1 MSGFHFSSV
10 NHALVSEN
18 PSDSINL
25 FWNQQM
31 EKNRANAISFFT
43 PNFDATIGF
52 EYPEFG
58 MFGNN
63 LLNPMLAI
71 QQTMQSFQNGSWMNG
86 MNNFGGFGNFGNFG
100 GFGNFG
106 FGSPWGNFQS
116 PWTRQDGQGGSGATA
131 ADKEYNKLKKALTE
145 YKKTAEAMG
154 DNELV
159 DKINSALNK
168 SGKVDEKLS
177 AIKELCKSLDP
188 TKMQNALLATD
199 PYKADLIKIGYKV
212 SNNDADKDLQRR
224 IEAAYTEIDTAG
236 GTNKLCAN
244 VLSGEDDPEILK
256 KLSFWNDKHNKT
268 SDKSMLR
275 AIAPKIPSNKG
286 DRTDYKKVVDCVT
299 NSLISYSVRVKQNY
313 DGTDFTNLDKSV
325 DEVTKALKAATDN
338 LNKTTVNKLAD
349 KVEDLYAR
357 LRLIEAERVRN
368 NIQKD
373 YNFINNYF
381 TNKPVIDDNLVVSE
395 TKKDLTSEGIKIPT
409 NTDVVPTNRQEVAP
423 STDLD
428 NKPVDEQISEL
439 TTNSKDL
446 HERATKKGK
455 VYYSNRGDNEPAQWY
470 MKDGDKLVQL
480 KGVTSI
486 DANGKCTMKSGAPT
500 DLDKLSEDNKVEVLP
515 SEIKA
520 YNQALKQIKDYSG
533 RLVKCP
539 TTPQNWKNAGVT
551 LYWSKGTIN
560 GEDGKKHC
568 QCFVVIDNKLQKI
581 DNAYVDKQGVIRFF
595 NGETLDV
602 KDLTAAHCTP
612 VTSIDEIQLTNEGD
626 TTGTGTGNG
635 GSATLDDT
643 GEMDELAEKLGLT
656 ETGVIGYY
664 KKGRAY
670 YKYNEE
676 TQQFEYLKGVTTIKD
691 DGTMVKN
698 GKEEAIREVEKPEES
713 GKVLREKLFADTS
726 SAEYKIIAKKMN
738 SFSTYTEMED
748 IATFLEA
755 YEKQRGSYACD
766 GTICAQIATET
777 DLDEATK
784 KTYIKTIVKQ
794 VYKLA
799 TKAGFS
805 PDSEEMTK
813 LKEFIDK
820 ETVTVGTW
828 NNIVNGFTNFFA
840 SPCGAT
846 LTCDAREID
855 CIIRDV
861 LKKYRDEYPKDA
873 TANDTKE
880 E

>member
-1 MSGFHFSSV
+1 MSWLGQLLTSNNDTSAFYLSVLGAQEQAKSSMLSCMMQGF
-10 NHALVSEN
+10 NTA
-18 PSDSINL
+18 PNL
-25 FWNQQM
+25 DYLCHPKYTIWQMGGLPMWNGDT
-31 EKNRANAISFFT
+31 F
-43 PNFDATIGF
+43 
-52 EYPEFG
+52 
-58 MFGNN
+58 NN
-63 LLNPMLAI
+63 CDY
-71 QQTMQSFQNGSWMNG
+71 TG
-86 MNNFGGFGNFGNFG
+86 NNFGCFGNFGNFG

-145 YKKTAEAMG
+145 YKKAAEAMG

-212 SNNDADKDLQRR
+212 RNNDADKDLQGR

-236 GTNKLCAN
+236 KVNKLCAN

-256 KLSFWNDKHNKT
+256 ILSFWNDKHNKT

-325 DEVTKALKAATDN
+325 DEVTKALKVVTDN
-338 LNKTTVNKLAD
+338 FNKDNADGLANSVNKLAD

-373 YNFINNYF
+373 YNFMNNYF
-381 TNKPVIDDNLVVSE
+381 TNKSVVNDNLVVSE

-551 LYWSKGTIN
+551 LYWSKGLVN
-560 GEDGKKHC
+560 CDDGKQHC

-602 KDLTAAHCTP
+602 KDLTSAHCTP
-612 VTSIDEIQLTNEGD
+612 VTSIDEIQLTNEG
-626 TTGTGTGNG
+626 TTPAA
-635 GSATLDDT
+635 ATR
-643 GEMDELAEKLGLT
+643 T
-656 ETGVIGYY
+656 ET
-664 KKGRAY
+664 
-670 YKYNEE
+670 EE
-676 TQQFEYLKGVTTIKD
+676 TEVKNNASPSECGKTVRGYLKGGTSDKGYDQVQKKIK
-691 DGTMVKN
+691 N
-698 GKEEAIREVEKPEES
+698 IENY
-713 GKVLREKLFADTS
+713 
-726 SAEYKIIAKKMN
+726 SAEDIVNFIEGYNNAK
-738 SFSTYTEMED
+738 
-748 IATFLEA
+748 
-755 YEKQRGSYACD
+755 D
-766 GTICAQIATET
+766 GDHVFDWNDRLCAQISSENNFGWQRKDACLRTIARAILKIMKDIGT
-777 DLDEATK
+777 DTDSKEYLAMEAYSKVCLDENGNVMDV
-784 KTYIKTIVKQ
+784 TYNDSASAWNINGSVWNWCSTNSRR
-794 VYKLA
+794 
-799 TKAGFS
+799 TKAAIHM
-805 PDSEEMTK
+805 D
-813 LKEFIDK
+813 D
-820 ETVTVGTW
+820 
-828 NNIVNGFTNFFA
+828 
-840 SPCGAT
+840 
-846 LTCDAREID
+846 
-855 CIIRDV
+855 IIEQV
-861 LKKYRDEYPKDA
+861 LEDYRTQHPK
-873 TANDTKE
+873 T
-880 E
+880 

>member
-1 MSGFHFSSV
+1 
-10 NHALVSEN
+10 
-18 PSDSINL
+18 
-25 FWNQQM
+25 
-31 EKNRANAISFFT
+31 
-43 PNFDATIGF
+43 
-52 EYPEFG
+52 
-58 MFGNN
+58 
-63 LLNPMLAI
+63 
-71 QQTMQSFQNGSWMNG
+71 
-86 MNNFGGFGNFGNFG
+86 
-100 GFGNFG
+100 
-106 FGSPWGNFQS
+106 
-116 PWTRQDGQGGSGATA
+116 
-131 ADKEYNKLKKALTE
+131 
-145 YKKTAEAMG
+145 MG

-177 AIKELCKSLDP
+177 AIKELCKSLDS

-212 SNNDADKDLQRR
+212 RNNDADKDLQRR

-236 GTNKLCAN
+236 GTDKLCAN

-275 AIAPKIPSNKG
+275 AIAPKIPNKKE
-286 DRTDYKKVVDCVT
+286 DQTDYKKVVDCVT

-373 YNFINNYF
+373 YNFMNNYF
-381 TNKPVIDDNLVVSE
+381 TNKSVIDDNLVVSE

-409 NTDVVPTNRQEVAP
+409 NTDVIPTNRQEVAP

-539 TTPQNWKNAGVT
+539 TTPQSWKNAGVT

-612 VTSIDEIQLTNEGD
+612 VTSIDEIQLTNEG
-626 TTGTGTGNG
+626 TTPAADDEEHNDDNSNADS
-635 GSATLDDT
+635 SAST
-643 GEMDELAEKLGLT
+643 T
-656 ETGVIGYY
+656 ETLEQEAKRLAKESPTTMGERFCKDISGYTDDDDFKRMKAYIAEINSDNVEDFLKGYY
-664 KKGRAY
+664 KESSWYDNGF
-670 YKYNEE
+670 
-676 TQQFEYLKGVTTIKD
+676 FE
-691 DGTMVKN
+691 
-698 GKEEAIREVEKPEES
+698 
-713 GKVLREKLFADTS
+713 
-726 SAEYKIIAKKMN
+726 
-738 SFSTYTEMED
+738 
-748 IATFLEA
+748 
-755 YEKQRGSYACD
+755 
-766 GTICAQIATET
+766 QIAAERFNTR
-777 DLDEATK
+777 LNN
-784 KTYIKTIVKQ
+784 KTVKQ
-794 VYKLA
+794 VIVAIINKYSNVEL
-799 TKAGFS
+799 
-805 PDSEEMTK
+805 DE
-813 LKEFIDK
+813 DK
-820 ETVTVGTW
+820 KDALETVKSIYEDYR
-828 NNIVNGFTNFFA
+828 NKPDDKRFA
-840 SPCGAT
+840 NETGGWWYR
-846 LTCDAREID
+846 LWGVDILDKLDDAVEKLIG
-855 CIIRDV
+855 
-861 LKKYRDEYPKDA
+861 
-873 TANDTKE
+873 
-880 E
+880 

>member
-1 MSGFHFSSV
+1 MSGFHFSSI

-106 FGSPWGNFQS
+106 FGSPWGNFQF

-145 YKKTAEAMG
+145 YKKSAEAMG

-188 TKMQNALLATD
+188 IKMQNALLATD

-275 AIAPKIPSNKG
+275 AIASKIPNKKE
-286 DRTDYKKVVDCVT
+286 DQTDYKKVVDCVT

-373 YNFINNYF
+373 YNFMNNYF
-381 TNKPVIDDNLVVSE
+381 TNKSVVNDNLVVSE

-446 HERATKKGK
+446 HELATKKGK
-455 VYYSNRGDNEPAQWY
+455 VYYSNKYNNEPAQWY

-515 SEIKA
+515 SEIKQ
-520 YNQALKQIKDYSG
+520 YNATLKQIKDYSG

-560 GEDGKKHC
+560 GDDGNKHC

-602 KDLTAAHCTP
+602 KDLTSAHCTP
-612 VTSIDEIQLTNEGD
+612 VTSSDDIQATDEPKPTKETKQKEDAKPKDTSKDDDGIVIDEN
-626 TTGTGTGNG
+626 
-635 GSATLDDT
+635 AT
-643 GEMDELAEKLGLT
+643 A
-656 ETGVIGYY
+656 
-664 KKGRAY
+664 
-670 YKYNEE
+670 
-676 TQQFEYLKGVTTIKD
+676 
-691 DGTMVKN
+691 
-698 GKEEAIREVEKPEES
+698 EES
-713 GKVLREKLFADTS
+713 GKTVRERLYGDTS
-726 SAEYKIIAKKMN
+726 ETDYKFIKKKIAQLDNYNAKEVVEFIEGYNDKKSPIISWNDELCAQISSENNFGWQRKDSCLRTIARAVLKVMDEAEIGKDSKD
-738 SFSTYTEMED
+738 YTEMV
-748 IATFLEA
+748 A
-755 YEKQRGSYACD
+755 YSKVG
-766 GTICAQIATET
+766 
-777 DLDEATK
+777 LD
-784 KTYIKTIVKQ
+784 KTTRKE
-794 VYKLA
+794 
-799 TKAGFS
+799 
-805 PDSEEMTK
+805 SEEAWGNVSK
-813 LKEFIDK
+813 SS
-820 ETVTVGTW
+820 W
-828 NNIVNGFTNFFA
+828 SIVSSSRT
-840 SPCGAT
+840 GAANHM
-846 LTCDAREID
+846 DD
-855 CIIRDV
+855 IIERV
-861 LKKYRDEYPKDA
+861 LKQYREKFPKDA
-873 TANDTKE
+873 TANETKAE
-880 E
+880 

>member
-1 MSGFHFSSV
+1 MSGFHFSSI
-10 NHALVSEN
+10 NHAMVSEN

-86 MNNFGGFGNFGNFG
+86 ANNFGGFGNFGNFG

-116 PWTRQDGQGGSGATA
+116 PWGNNQAGTGNTA

-145 YKKTAEAMG
+145 YKKAAEVMG

-168 SGKVDEKLS
+168 SGKIDEKLS

-236 GTNKLCAN
+236 KVNKLCVN

-268 SDKSMLR
+268 SDKSILR
-275 AIAPKIPSNKG
+275 AIAPKIPSAK
-286 DRTDYKKVVDCVT
+286 DERTDYKKVVDCVT

-325 DEVTKALKAATDN
+325 DEVTKALKVVTDN
-338 LNKTTVNKLAD
+338 FNKDNADGLANSVNKLAD

-373 YNFINNYF
+373 YNFMNNYF
-381 TNKPVIDDNLVVSE
+381 TNKSVVNDNLVVSE

-409 NTDVVPTNRQEVAP
+409 NTDVIPTNRQEVAP

-455 VYYSNRGDNEPAQWY
+455 VYYSNKNDNEPAQWY

-486 DANGKCTMKSGAPT
+486 DANGKCTMKSGTPT
-500 DLDKLSEDNKVEVLP
+500 DLDKLSDDNKVEALP
-515 SEIKA
+515 SEIKS

-560 GEDGKKHC
+560 GEDGKPHC

-612 VTSIDEIQLTNEGD
+612 VTSIDEIQLTNEPKSTSGADGGD
-626 TTGTGTGNG
+626 EGDDGNG
-635 GSATLDDT
+635 AISNDD
-643 GEMDELAEKLGLT
+643 D
-656 ETGVIGYY
+656 
-664 KKGRAY
+664 KKG
-670 YKYNEE
+670 EE
-676 TQQFEYLKGVTTIKD
+676 Y
-691 DGTMVKN
+691 
-698 GKEEAIREVEKPEES
+698 GKQLAKLSS
-713 GKVLREKLFADTS
+713 GKTEKD
-726 SAEYKIIAKKMN
+726 E
-738 SFSTYTEMED
+738 
-748 IATFLEA
+748 
-755 YEKQRGSYACD
+755 EKQIVDILDNNINANNVTDVIYGYRHSNYFWASPGIIEQLCSEQGEDAPKIKNIRHIIDALLKAAKEKGISNTYEYRTLQKYVEGIGTTEEVTNGSKQYD
-766 GTICAQIATET
+766 ENEQWESWSILGKTEAEVI
-777 DLDEATK
+777 DKLLNKLCVDVRKKENK
-784 KTYIKTIVKQ
+784 KTDGI
-794 VYKLA
+794 
-799 TKAGFS
+799 
-805 PDSEEMTK
+805 
-813 LKEFIDK
+813 EF
-820 ETVTVGTW
+820 
-828 NNIVNGFTNFFA
+828 
-840 SPCGAT
+840 
-846 LTCDAREID
+846 
-855 CIIRDV
+855 
-861 LKKYRDEYPKDA
+861 
-873 TANDTKE
+873 
-880 E
+880 

>member
-10 NHALVSEN
+10 NQAITSEN

-31 EKNRANAISFFT
+31 EKNKANASLFLT
-43 PNFDATIGF
+43 PNFDPTIGF

-58 MFGNN
+58 TFGNN

-116 PWTRQDGQGGSGATA
+116 PWGNNQAGTGNTA

-145 YKKTAEAMG
+145 YKKAAEAMG

-212 SNNDADKDLQRR
+212 RNNDADKDLQRR

-236 GTNKLCAN
+236 TVNKLCAN

-256 KLSFWNDKHNKT
+256 ILSFWNDKHNKT
-268 SDKSMLR
+268 SDKSILR
-275 AIAPKIPSNKG
+275 AIAPKIPSAKG

-325 DEVTKALKAATDN
+325 DEVTKALKVVTDN
-338 LNKTTVNKLAD
+338 FNKDNVDGLANSVNKLAD

-373 YNFINNYF
+373 YNFVNNYF
-381 TNKPVIDDNLVVSE
+381 TNKSVVNDNLVVSE
-395 TKKDLTSEGIKIPT
+395 TKKDLTSEEIKIPT
-409 NTDVVPTNRQEVAP
+409 NTDVIPTNRQEVAP

-455 VYYSNRGDNEPAQWY
+455 VYYSNKYNNEPAQWY

-539 TTPQNWKNAGVT
+539 TPLQSWKNAGVT

-560 GEDGKKHC
+560 GEDGKPHC

-602 KDLTAAHCTP
+602 KDLTSAHCTP
-612 VTSIDEIQLTNEGD
+612 VTSIDEIQLTNEGT
-626 TTGTGTGNG
+626 TTGTVTGNG
-635 GSATLDDT
+635 GSATLDGT

-676 TQQFEYLKGVTTIKD
+676 TQQFEYLKGVTTIND
-691 DGTMVKN
+691 NGTMVKN
-698 GKEEAIREVEKPEES
+698 GHKEAIREVEKPEEA
-713 GKVLREKLFADTS
+713 GKILRKKLGGDTS
-726 SAEYKIIAKKMN
+726 TEAYTVIAKKMN
-738 SFSTYTEMED
+738 SFSTYTDLED
-748 IATFLEA
+748 IARFFEA
-755 YEKQRGSYACD
+755 YEEERPWYAL
-766 GTICAQIATET
+766 INSKMCAQIATED
-777 DLDEATK
+777 DLDSATK
-784 KTYIKTIVKQ
+784 GKYLKTIVKQ
-794 VYKLA
+794 TLVLA
-799 TKAGFS
+799 KKCLHR
-805 PDSEEMTK
+805 DSEEIDK
-813 LKEFIDK
+813 LKEYSTESLEKSPFEIASIYTDRIRVIDSII
-820 ETVTVGTW
+820 ET
-828 NNIVNGFTNFFA
+828 
-840 SPCGAT
+840 
-846 LTCDAREID
+846 
-855 CIIRDV
+855 V
-861 LKKYRDEYPKDA
+861 LKKYREKFPKDA
-873 TANDTKE
+873 TANDTKAE
-880 E
+880 

>member
-1 MSGFHFSSV
+1 MSWLGQLLTSNNDTSAFYLSVLDAQEQAKSSMLSCMMQGF
-10 NHALVSEN
+10 NTA
-18 PSDSINL
+18 PNL
-25 FWNQQM
+25 DYLCHPKYTIWQMGGLPMWNGDT
-31 EKNRANAISFFT
+31 F
-43 PNFDATIGF
+43 
-52 EYPEFG
+52 
-58 MFGNN
+58 NN
-63 LLNPMLAI
+63 CDY
-71 QQTMQSFQNGSWMNG
+71 TG
-86 MNNFGGFGNFGNFG
+86 NNFGGFGNFGNFG

-145 YKKTAEAMG
+145 YKKSAEAMG

-275 AIAPKIPSNKG
+275 AIASKIPNKKE
-286 DRTDYKKVVDCVT
+286 DQTDYKKVVDCVT

-373 YNFINNYF
+373 YNFMNNYF
-381 TNKPVIDDNLVVSE
+381 TNKSVVNDNLVVSE

-455 VYYSNRGDNEPAQWY
+455 VYYSNKYNNEPAQWY

-486 DANGKCTMKSGAPT
+486 DANGKCTMKSGSPT

-515 SEIKA
+515 SEIKQ
-520 YNQALKQIKDYSG
+520 YNATLKQIKDYSG

-539 TTPQNWKNAGVT
+539 TTPQSWKNAGVT

-560 GEDGKKHC
+560 GDDGNKHC

-581 DNAYVDKQGVIRFF
+581 DNAYVDGQGVIRFF

-602 KDLTAAHCTP
+602 KDLTSAHCTP
-612 VTSIDEIQLTNEGD
+612 VTSIDEIQLTNEG
-626 TTGTGTGNG
+626 TTQAA
-635 GSATLDDT
+635 ATR
-643 GEMDELAEKLGLT
+643 T
-656 ETGVIGYY
+656 ET
-664 KKGRAY
+664 
-670 YKYNEE
+670 EE
-676 TQQFEYLKGVTTIKD
+676 TEVKNNASPSECGKTVRGYLKG
-691 DGTMVKN
+691 
-698 GKEEAIREVEKPEES
+698 
-713 GKVLREKLFADTS
+713 DTS
-726 SAEYKIIAKKMN
+726 DIGYNQVQKKIKNIENYSAEDIVNFIEGYNNAK
-738 SFSTYTEMED
+738 
-748 IATFLEA
+748 
-755 YEKQRGSYACD
+755 D
-766 GTICAQIATET
+766 GDHVFDWNDRLCAQISSENKFSWQRKDACLRTIARAILKIMKDIGT
-777 DLDEATK
+777 DTDSKDYVEMEAYSKVCLDENGNVMDGTYGDSASAWNINGSFWDWCSINSRRTQAARHMDDIIERVLEDYRTQHP
-784 KTYIKTIVKQ
+784 KT
-794 VYKLA
+794 
-799 TKAGFS
+799 
-805 PDSEEMTK
+805 
-813 LKEFIDK
+813 
-820 ETVTVGTW
+820 
-828 NNIVNGFTNFFA
+828 
-840 SPCGAT
+840 
-846 LTCDAREID
+846 
-855 CIIRDV
+855 
-861 LKKYRDEYPKDA
+861 
-873 TANDTKE
+873 
-880 E
+880 

>member
-1 MSGFHFSSV
+1 MSWLGQLLTSNNDTSAFYFSLLDAQEQAKSSMLSCMMQGF
-10 NHALVSEN
+10 NTAPNLDYLCN
-18 PSDSINL
+18 PKYTIWQMGGL
-25 FWNQQM
+25 PMWNGDTF
-31 EKNRANAISFFT
+31 NNCDYT
-43 PNFDATIGF
+43 
-52 EYPEFG
+52 
-58 MFGNN
+58 GN
-63 LLNPMLAI
+63 
-71 QQTMQSFQNGSWMNG
+71 
-86 MNNFGGFGNFGNFG
+86 NFGNFG

-116 PWTRQDGQGGSGATA
+116 PWTRQDGQGGIGATA

-145 YKKTAEAMG
+145 DKKSAEAMG

-212 SNNDADKDLQRR
+212 RNNDADKDLQRR

-236 GTNKLCAN
+236 TVNKLCAN

-275 AIAPKIPSNKG
+275 AIAPKIPSKKE
-286 DRTDYKKVVDCVT
+286 DQPDYKKVVDCVT

-313 DGTDFTNLDKSV
+313 DGVDFTNLDKSV

-373 YNFINNYF
+373 YNFMNNYF
-381 TNKPVIDDNLVVSE
+381 TNKSVVNDNLVVSE

-500 DLDKLSEDNKVEVLP
+500 DLDKLSDDNKVEVLP
-515 SEIKA
+515 SEIKS
-520 YNQALKQIKDYSG
+520 YNQALKQIKYYSG

-551 LYWSKGTIN
+551 LYWSKGLVN
-560 GEDGKKHC
+560 CDDGKQHC

-602 KDLTAAHCTP
+602 KDLTSAHCTP
-612 VTSIDEIQLTNEGD
+612 VTSIDEIQLTNEPKSTSEADKEDKASNDSAD
-626 TTGTGTGNG
+626 T
-635 GSATLDDT
+635 S
-643 GEMDELAEKLGLT
+643 T
-656 ETGVIGYY
+656 ETLAQEAKRLAKESPTTMGKRFCKDISGYTDDDDFDRMKTYIAEINSDNVEDFLKGYY
-664 KKGRAY
+664 KESSWYDNGFFEQIAAERGDTRLNNKAVKQIIVAIIH
-670 YKYNEE
+670 KYSNVELDEDKKDALE
-676 TQQFEYLKGVTTIKD
+676 TVKSIYEDFRNKPDGERFANQSGGWWYRLWGVDILDKLD
-691 DGTMVKN
+691 D
-698 GKEEAIREVEKPEES
+698 AVEKLI
-713 GKVLREKLFADTS
+713 GV
-726 SAEYKIIAKKMN
+726 
-738 SFSTYTEMED
+738 
-748 IATFLEA
+748 
-755 YEKQRGSYACD
+755 
-766 GTICAQIATET
+766 
-777 DLDEATK
+777 
-784 KTYIKTIVKQ
+784 
-794 VYKLA
+794 
-799 TKAGFS
+799 
-805 PDSEEMTK
+805 
-813 LKEFIDK
+813 
-820 ETVTVGTW
+820 
-828 NNIVNGFTNFFA
+828 
-840 SPCGAT
+840 
-846 LTCDAREID
+846 
-855 CIIRDV
+855 
-861 LKKYRDEYPKDA
+861 
-873 TANDTKE
+873 
-880 E
+880 

>member
-10 NHALVSEN
+10 NHAMVSEN
-18 PSDSINL
+18 PGDSINL

-86 MNNFGGFGNFGNFG
+86 MNNFGGFGNFG
-100 GFGNFG
+100 GFNNFG
-106 FGSPWGNFQS
+106 FGSPWGNFQF

-145 YKKTAEAMG
+145 YKKSAEAMG

-212 SNNDADKDLQRR
+212 RNNDADKDLQRR

-236 GTNKLCAN
+236 KVNKLCVD

-268 SDKSMLR
+268 SDKSILR
-275 AIAPKIPSNKG
+275 AIAPKIPSAK
-286 DRTDYKKVVDCVT
+286 DERTDYKKVVDCVT

-325 DEVTKALKAATDN
+325 DEVTKALKVVTDN
-338 LNKTTVNKLAD
+338 FNKDNVDGLANSVNKLAD

-373 YNFINNYF
+373 YNFMNNYF
-381 TNKPVIDDNLVVSE
+381 TNKSVIDDNLVVSE

-409 NTDVVPTNRQEVAP
+409 NTDVIPTNRQEVAP

-539 TTPQNWKNAGVT
+539 TPLQSWKNAGVT
-551 LYWSKGTIN
+551 LYWSKGTIK
-560 GEDGKKHC
+560 GEDGKPHC

-612 VTSIDEIQLTNEGD
+612 VTSIDEIQLTNEPKSTSGADGGD
-626 TTGTGTGNG
+626 EGDDGNG
-635 GSATLDDT
+635 AISNDDDKK
-643 GEMDELAEKLGLT
+643 GEEYGKQLAKLSSGLT
-656 ETGVIGYY
+656 YRSEELEIIDILDNNINANNVTDVIYGY
-664 KKGRAY
+664 R
-670 YKYNEE
+670 
-676 TQQFEYLKGVTTIKD
+676 
-691 DGTMVKN
+691 
-698 GKEEAIREVEKPEES
+698 
-713 GKVLREKLFADTS
+713 TS
-726 SAEYKIIAKKMN
+726 SYKCASPGIIEQLCGEQGEDAPKIKNIRHIIDALLEAAKKHGITN
-738 SFSTYTEMED
+738 THEYRTLQKYVDGIGTAEEVANGSKKYDENEQWESWAIFGQ
-748 IATFLEA
+748 AEA
-755 YEKQRGSYACD
+755 K
-766 GTICAQIATET
+766 
-777 DLDEATK
+777 
-784 KTYIKTIVKQ
+784 V
-794 VYKLA
+794 
-799 TKAGFS
+799 
-805 PDSEEMTK
+805 
-813 LKEFIDK
+813 IDK
-820 ETVTVGTW
+820 LLNKLCVDVRNKEKKETKG
-828 NNIVNGFTNFFA
+828 IEF
-840 SPCGAT
+840 
-846 LTCDAREID
+846 
-855 CIIRDV
+855 
-861 LKKYRDEYPKDA
+861 
-873 TANDTKE
+873 
-880 E
+880 